1 MAPTR
6 SASFFFAVPL
16 WKHDL
21 FGKSAST
28 FPDHAL
34 DADLDMHDFR
44 RHAEA
49 DRNDA
54 GAEAA

>member
-16 WKHDL
+16 WNMICSE
-21 FGKSAST
+21 KSAST
-28 FPDHAL
+28 FPDHAP

>member
-1 MAPTR
+1 MIC
-6 SASFFFAVPL
+6 SE
-16 WKHDL
+16 
-21 FGKSAST
+21 KSAST
-28 FPDHAL
+28 FPDHAP